1 MILFRMIHGDVF
13 FHSLYFLF
21 HFLLPRPTSFCF
33 SLFRSITICL
43 SVLPS
48 AGSFLSRFTFYPPST
63 LSLFLSLHV
72 SSLFSLLFNASI
84 PAAQTNETQYEFCTT
99 CKNTEIAF
107 SSYCTVIITMNGASF
122 CYPVFSSAILFPFFV
137 TLLFLLSFTRINFYY
152 PVYLLFLFIPFS
164 YIFCK

>member
-84 PAAQTNETQYEFCTT
+84 AAAQTNETQYEFCTT

-107 SSYCTVIITMNGASF
+107 PSYCTVIITMNGASF
-122 CYPVFSSAILFPFFV
+122 CYPVFSSAILFSLFRSSALPLIFYEDQFLSSRLRFISLHSLFV
-137 TLLFLLSFTRINFYY
+137 HFL
-152 PVYLLFLFIPFS
+152 
-164 YIFCK
+164 